1 MKYLI
6 FETPSGLDKVILFDE
21 ITDHVDMRNRMPEC
35 WTLVSAG
42 KLAFNDDGTAG
53 TAIPTSVS
61 LKIVY
66 TKEAMERDDD
76 LIKRTLRFRA

>member
-21 ITDHVDMRNRMPEC
+21 ITDHVDMKNRMPDS

-42 KLAFNDDGTAG
+42 KIAMGDSGQMG

-66 TKEAMERDDD
+66 TQEAMLRDDE
-76 LIKRTLRFRA
+76 LIQRTLRFRA